1 VVVSCT
7 LSKLH
12 CVLDDL
18 ILDQMAVCP
27 PKKIALPEMFQF
39 VDVQPLNRKVY
50 SGLDCLRFV
59 EEVDR
64 EASADCAGLLDVYLE
79 LATINNWIKMV
90 DIARVAIMYLKVSAQ
105 P

>member
-1 VVVSCT
+1 
-7 LSKLH
+7 
-12 CVLDDL
+12 
-18 ILDQMAVCP
+18 
-27 PKKIALPEMFQF
+27 MFQF

-90 DIARVAIMYLKVSAQ
+90 DIARVAIMYLKVSA
-105 P
+105 